1 MNIHAVREQATLA
14 PLQSEARR
22 AAAIRTP
29 LALTLGL
36 LAFLLANAFLLS
48 AGPLYIA
55 LFAAQIAFYGV
66 SFLAWLSPA
75 FRKVKPAKLAYYF
88 TFMNLSVILGFFRFL
103 RGRQSAT
110 WEKARRTLE
119 PAPGD

>member
-1 MNIHAVREQATLA
+1 M
-14 PLQSEARR
+14 
-22 AAAIRTP
+22 
-29 LALTLGL
+29 LGPL
-36 LAFLLANAFLLS
+36 LAFWKYPRLTFLYVSHRVFRWAISPLCLVLALLANAFLLS
-48 AGPLYIA
+48 AGPGYIA
-55 LFAAQIAFYGV
+55 LFIAQLVFYGV

-75 FRKVKPAKLAYYF
+75 IRRIKLAKLAYYF